1 MPVKNLKSESE
12 FKDVINS
19 SDIAAVQFMA
29 PWDEPSKAITPKWDG
44 YSNNDRYN
52 SQMKFYRVDLN
63 DQQDIAMTSKV
74 ELAPTFHFYKNGSKI
89 DEYVGSSYPALERT
103 LSHVIKS

>member
-1 MPVKNLKSESE
+1 MPVTTLNSEDAY
-12 FKDVINS
+12 KQAINS
-19 SDIAAVQFMA
+19 SEIAAVQFMA

-44 YSNNDRYN
+44 YSDNTRFNKE
-52 SQMKFYRVDLN
+52 MKFYRVDIN

-74 ELAPTFHFYKNGSKI
+74 QMAPTFHFYKDGKKVE
-89 DEYVGSSYPALERT
+89 EYVGSSYPALERT